1 MSDNIN
7 WRRVDLNLLLTF
19 DALYKHRS
27 VSAAAKHL
35 HLGQPATSY
44 NLKRLRELLDD
55 PLFERGGSSMTPTTR
70 AMEIEPKVRQILS
83 IFSQD
88 IMPKAAFEADSFDG
102 TFRIG
107 LSDYAEQVYGPE
119 LFDKLQQLA
128 PNAKVLF
135 KPVDVSNCVEALEKQ
150 EVDLCI
156 GVFSDL
162 PPKVSSTFLY
172 REKHLC
178 IFDNRVLGS
187 EHPLSLETY
196 LATPQM
202 IITASQELTTKVD
215 ATLSNMGVK
224 RNVVL
229 GSTRFLTIRRMLTG
243 RRLLA
248 VMAEMVGRVEL
259 IDDNLT
265 LCPPPINIPD
275 FDIEMVTLT
284 RDSHHPRILWL
295 SDWVKE
301 VIQHKVAALQTT
313 SN

>member
-1 MSDNIN
+1 MCI
-7 WRRVDLNLLLTF
+7 R
-19 DALYKHRS
+19 
-27 VSAAAKHL
+27 
-35 HLGQPATSY
+35 
-44 NLKRLRELLDD
+44 
-55 PLFERGGSSMTPTTR
+55 
-70 AMEIEPKVRQILS
+70 
-83 IFSQD
+83 
-88 IMPKAAFEADSFDG
+88 DS
-102 TFRIG
+102 
-107 LSDYAEQVYGPE
+107 
-119 LFDKLQQLA
+119 
-128 PNAKVLF
+128 
-135 KPVDVSNCVEALEKQ
+135 
-150 EVDLCI
+150 
-156 GVFSDL
+156 
-162 PPKVSSTFLY
+162 PPKVTSTFLY

-187 EHPLSLETY
+187 ELPLSLETY